1 MPRIDVVAI
10 GNAIVDIVCK
20 CDDDALDLIGV
31 AKGKMRIVDNSGFN
45 RALLGKLP
53 KGLELAGGSAANTA
67 VGIASFGGSA
77 AFIGKVANDTH
88 GYTFQH
94 DIRSMGVAFNSAMT
108 TIPGKETSHSLIL
121 VTPDGQRTMS
131 TFLGASTELDDAL
144 IDPDLIAGAAFTYLE
159 GYVFD
164 RPASKAAYAK
174 AVRIAL
180 ANRRKIALA
189 LSDPDCVY
197 RHRQDFLELIRTG
210 VDVLFANE
218 RELLAL
224 YGGSSFEQAI
234 RRVGRDVPVAVVT
247 RSENGSMIVS
257 NGTTLAVPAERVRTV
272 VDATGAGDLYAAGFL
287 FGMKRGLGL
296 AQSGKL
302 ASFAASEI
310 ISQVGARPEARLGQ
324 LARLRGLLP

>member
-1 MPRIDVVAI
+1 MQRIDVVAI
-10 GNAIVDIVCK
+10 GNAIVDIICR
-20 CDDDALDLIGV
+20 CDDDALDIIGV
-31 AKGKMRIVDNSGFN
+31 AKGKMRSVDNSCFN
-45 RALLGKLP
+45 GALLGKLP

-67 VGIASFGGSA
+67 VGIASFGGST
-77 AFIGKVANDTH
+77 AFIGKVAGDTR

-94 DIRSMGVAFNSAMT
+94 DIRSVGVAFESAMT
-108 TIPGKETSHSLIL
+108 TIVGKETSHSLIL

-131 TFLGASTELDDAL
+131 TFLGASTELDDSL

-164 RPASKAAYAK
+164 RPTSKAAFTK
-174 AVRIAL
+174 AVKIAS
-180 ANRRKIALA
+180 ANRRKVALA
-189 LSDPDCVY
+189 LSDPDCVD
-197 RHRQDFLELIRTG
+197 RHRRDFIELLQTG

-224 YGGSSFEQAI
+224 YSGSTLDEAI
-234 RRVGRDVPVAVVT
+234 RRVGRDVPLAVVT
-247 RSENGSMIVS
+247 RSENGSVIIS
-257 NGTTLAVPAERVRTV
+257 DGTTLAVPAERVRNV

-287 FGMKRGLGL
+287 FGLTRGLGL
-296 AQSGKL
+296 AQTGRL